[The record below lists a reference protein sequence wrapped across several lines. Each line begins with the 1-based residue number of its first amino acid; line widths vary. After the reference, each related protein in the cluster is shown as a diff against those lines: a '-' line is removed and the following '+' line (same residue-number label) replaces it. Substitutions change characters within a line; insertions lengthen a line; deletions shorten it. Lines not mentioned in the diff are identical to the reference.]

1 MCYVTSNNSKNGKQ
15 QNLLRC
21 AIAYSADGEGVGIYD
36 AVIGQEAQAPA
47 SYRPVIGFVTC
58 CVVFAD
64 L

>member
-1 MCYVTSNNSKNGKQ
+1 MANSKIYCDV
-15 QNLLRC
+15 L
-21 AIAYSADGEGVGIYD
+21 AYSADGEGVGIYD